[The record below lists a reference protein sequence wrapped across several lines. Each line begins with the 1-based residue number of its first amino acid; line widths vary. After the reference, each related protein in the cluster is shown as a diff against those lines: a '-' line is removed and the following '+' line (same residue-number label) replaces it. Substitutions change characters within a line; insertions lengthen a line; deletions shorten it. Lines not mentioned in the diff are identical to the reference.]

1 MRAEL
6 VALPQHIPDAPAL
19 GGVANDSSSG
29 HRRALLAWA
38 PGQVLGWPARDF
50 TPVSVA
56 HQRHRNSRASRRH
69 RLRWRLRVESINRPV
84 RHRRRTLHDRPD
96 HHDGRERR
104 FRSFACGMIIR
115 SGASHEVL
123 SPSALAG
130 RVALC
135 RAAGLCTIPLR
146 RFVWAARAVADSRS
160 SLRPCGLSHCGA
172 CRGDARVMDEPV

>member
-6 VALPQHIPDAPAL
+6 AALPQHIPDVPAL
-19 GGVANDSSSG
+19 GEIANARSSG

-38 PGQVLGWPARDF
+38 SGQVLGWPARDC
-50 TPVSVA
+50 TPGSVT
-56 HQRHRNSRASRRH
+56 HRRHRNSRASRRP
-69 RLRWRLRVESINRPV
+69 RLRWRLRAESINRPV
-84 RHRRRTLHDRPD
+84 HHRRRTLHDRPD

-135 RAAGLCTIPLR
+135 RVAVLCTIPLR
-146 RFVWAARAVADSRS
+146 RFV
-160 SLRPCGLSHCGA
+160 RPPALCGLTIVTSPLRSFA
-172 CRGDARVMDEPV
+172 LRSCRGDARVMDEPA

>member
-19 GGVANDSSSG
+19 GDVANDSSSG
-29 HRRALLAWA
+29 HRQALLAWA
-38 PGQVLGWPARDF
+38 PGQALGWPARDF
-50 TPVSVA
+50 SPVSVTY
-56 HQRHRNSRASRRH
+56 QRHRNSRASRRP
-69 RLRWRLRVESINRPV
+69 RLRWQLRAESINRPV
-84 RHRRRTLHDRPD
+84 RHRRRTRHDRPD
-96 HHDGRERR
+96 HHDGREWR

-146 RFVWAARAVADSRS
+146 RFVRAARA
-160 SLRPCGLSHCGA
+160 LRTHGPRFALAVFRMTESA
-172 CRGDARVMDEPV
+172 AAMLA